1 MILGCVSVSARSVAQ
16 NQRVS
21 LNLRNCTVMQLFEE
35 IQQQTRLFFF
45 YDQKHFQGQNVLT
58 VRADDEEVGGL
69 LKRLFA
75 DKNVEF
81 VFEDQTVIVRPAVSR
96 KQVNGKVVKG
106 VVRDAAGHVLPGV
119 TVVLK
124 GTTLGTSTDIDGK
137 YTLTLP
143 EGEHVLVFSMIGMKM
158 QEFPLGTR
166 TELDVTL
173 QEEVAEMEEVVVTGI
188 FKKAK
193 ESYTGAVSSIDK
205 EQLKIYKGQ
214 NLLQTLKNI
223 DVSINL
229 AVDNIN
235 GSNPNRMPQVNIRG
249 NSSLPMSVQEYN
261 ESLSNEVNTPLIIL
275 DGFEIALERL
285 MDYNDEEIESI
296 NILKDA
302 AATAVYGSR
311 GSNGVIVVTTKQPEA
326 GKLRVNAE
334 IGIDIEAPDLTSYDL
349 LNAAEKLQLEWDLG
363 LYKNESLP
371 SNDVWYKEAYAKRKR
386 AIASGTDTDWLS
398 KPLHTGVGS
407 HYNLRMEGGSD
418 EFRWSASVGY
428 KNTQGAMRDSERKSL
443 NTSLTL
449 MYKVKNFT
457 FKNQASYGT
466 TKSKE
471 SKYGTFSDYVK
482 QQPYN
487 APYDEN
493 GKLVRMFDGF
503 HAHYQ
508 GYQNPLYDA
517 TLNSFDK
524 SSYRTLT
531 DNFAIEWNP
540 FEGLTLRGQVGI
552 TATDNTSD
560 RFLPAEHST
569 FTDDSQYETDEG
581 FLRRGT
587 YDYTTGRTNEYTGNI
602 TLSYTRTFAD
612 KHQVYVGLDYSLNES
627 EGYNYAIAAEGFTNE
642 DIHFLAS
649 ARQYAK
655 DEGPGGSKSKSRRL
669 GLTANVN
676 YIYDNRYFV
685 DFSYR
690 VDGKS
695 DFGSKKRYAPFWST
709 GIGWNLHNEKFLKG
723 SFANILRLK
732 ASYGQTGTQQGS
744 DGANTL
750 YKYITDNRYMYW
762 TGAELQGLG
771 NPYLTWQKTDEF
783 NFGVEFGLWK
793 GRMKGEF
800 NVYTKK
806 TSNLLSNMDLPHSN
820 GFASYVDNVG
830 EVKNNGW
837 EASAS
842 VYVIRNAERDI
853 NWIIGGQLTYNK
865 NYISK
870 LSEAIKAQNEAYLK
884 EDVDVANLF
893 YEGRPQ
899 NGIYVVRSLGIDPA
913 NGQEIFLD
921 KDGNRTDI
929 WKASDKVYVGQ
940 ADPRYRGIA
949 NTMFMWK
956 GLTVNVS
963 ASFYWGGKRYNSTII
978 DRVEVGRTTLMAQNV
993 DARALY
999 DRWQKPGDIV
1009 PFRKYDDSSTR
1020 ATSRFVMDDKVFE
1033 IQSVGLQ
1040 YKWDSAWVK
1049 KYMRA
1054 TSVTFGVNMSDLW
1067 HFSTIKMERGTSY
1080 PFARNIQGSIKFLF

>member
-1 MILGCVSVSARSVAQ
+1 
-16 NQRVS
+16 
-21 LNLRNCTVMQLFEE
+21 MQLFEE

-81 VFEDQTVIVRPAVSR
+81 VFEDQTVIGRPAVSLH
-96 KQVNGKVVKG
+96 QVNGKVVKG

-302 AATAVYGSR
+302 AATAIYGSR

-709 GIGWNLHNEKFLKG
+709 GIGWNLHNEQFLQG
-723 SFANILRLK
+723 HPVLTTLRLK
-732 ASYGQTGTQQGS
+732 ASYGETGSQQGS
-744 DGANTL
+744 STGASTT
-750 YKYITDNRYMYW
+750 YKYSTDNKYMNW
-762 TGAELQGLG
+762 NGTILQGWG
-771 NPYLTWQKTDEF
+771 NPKLTWQKTDEF
-783 NFGVEFGLWK
+783 NVGMEFGLWT
-793 GRMKGEF
+793 GRVKGEI

-806 TSNLLSNMDLPHSN
+806 TANLLSNMDLPLSM
-820 GFASYVDNVG
+820 GFSSYIANVG
-830 EVKNNGW
+830 EVENKGW
-837 EASAS
+837 EASFSGYA
-842 VYVIRNAERDI
+842 IRDSERRM
-853 NWIIGGQLTYNK
+853 NLMFSGQLVYNK
-865 NYISK
+865 NKITK
-870 LSEAIKAQNEAYLK
+870 LSDAIKAQNELYLQ
-884 EDVDVANLF
+884 EDVDVSNLF

-899 NGIYVVRSLGIDPA
+899 NAIYAVRSLGIDPSTG
-913 NGQEIFLD
+913 NEIFLD
-921 KDGNRTDI
+921 KNGKITDT
-929 WKASDKVYVGQ
+929 WKPSDKVYLGSKDQ
-940 ADPRYRGIA
+940 KYRGNGSI
-949 NTMFMWK
+949 MFMWK
-956 GLTVNVS
+956 GLTVNVACS
-963 ASFYWGGKRYNSTII
+963 YYWGGKVYNETLLNK
-978 DRVEVGRTTLMAQNV
+978 VEVTKNTLSSQNV
-993 DARALY
+993 DARVLKS
-999 DRWQKPGDIV
+999 RWFQAGDV
-1009 PFRKYDDSSTR
+1009 TFFKQLSNTQTR
-1020 ATSRFVMDDKVFE
+1020 ATSRFVMDDNVFE
-1033 IQSVGLQ
+1033 ISSIGVQ
-1040 YKWDSAWVK
+1040 YRWDTPWIQ
-1049 KYMRA
+1049 KYTRA
-1054 TSVTFGVNMSDLW
+1054 TSITFGVNMSDIL
-1067 HFSTIKMERGTSY
+1067 HLSSIKMERGTRY
-1080 PFARNIQGSIKFLF
+1080 PYARNIQGYIKFLF